1 MFCYYKMSELKLVFE
16 EIVKYLVLIFL
27 LIFGIC
33 FGLKM
38 MGFDP
43 KTFGKFAPFIEMGMA
58 ITGASWV
65 YEKAEKS
72 GFATAMKKIGDS
84 IKNTVGKAADKAKN
98 IGKDAKEAEGAGKEA
113 KEGGEALDI
122 LKDISKSHLV
132 P

>member
-38 MGFDP
+38 MGVDP
-43 KTFGKFAPFIEMGMA
+43 KTLGKFAPFIEMGMA

-72 GFATAMKKIGDS
+72 GLATAMKKL
-84 IKNTVGKAADKAKN
+84 VGNMKSAAEKAADKAKN

-113 KEGGEALDI
+113 KEGGEVLDI
-122 LKDISKSHLV
+122 LKEVGKTHLK